1 MKTGTECHKI
11 INKGMYRIS
20 GFSSFL
26 FGGDSVEYN
35 VQSYVIGNMSLRIVR
50 SIINAVRENLHS

>member
-11 INKGMYRIS
+11 INKGMCRIS

-26 FGGDSVEYN
+26 FEGNSIGFN
-35 VQSYVIGNMSLRIVR
+35 VQAYVIGNMSLRIVR